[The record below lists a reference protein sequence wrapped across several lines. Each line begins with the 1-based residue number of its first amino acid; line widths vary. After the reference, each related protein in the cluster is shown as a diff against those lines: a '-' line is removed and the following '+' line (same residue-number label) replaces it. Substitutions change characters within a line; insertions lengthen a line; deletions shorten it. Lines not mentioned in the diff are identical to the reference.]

1 MRKIKQIIVHCSAT
15 KEGQDFKE
23 KDIKRWHLER
33 GFNDIGY
40 HYVVDLDGTIEEGRS
55 LELIGAHTKGQNRDS
70 IGICYVG
77 GLDASGEPKDTR
89 TTQQKA
95 ALWLLINK
103 LRERFGNI
111 PVYPHYKYAAKAC
124 PCFPADKEYN

>member
-15 KEGQDFKE
+15 KEGQDFKA

-33 GFNDIGY
+33 GFSDIGY

-55 LELIGAHTKGQNRDS
+55 LELIGAHTNGQNRDS

-95 ALWLLINK
+95 ALWLLIKK

-111 PVYPHYKYAAKAC
+111 PVYPHYKYADKAC
-124 PCFPADKEYN
+124 PCFPADEEYN

>member
-1 MRKIKQIIVHCSAT
+1 MRKINQIIVHCSAT
-15 KEGQDFKE
+15 KEGQDFKA

-33 GFNDIGY
+33 GFSDIGY

-77 GLDASGEPKDTR
+77 GLDVSGEPKDTR

-95 ALWLLINK
+95 ALWFLIKK

-111 PVYPHYKYAAKAC
+111 PVYPHYKYASKTC
-124 PCFPADKEYN
+124 PCFPADEEYN

>member
-1 MRKIKQIIVHCSAT
+1 MRNIKQIIVHCSAT
-15 KEGQDFKE
+15 KEGQDFKA

-33 GFNDIGY
+33 GFSDIGY

-70 IGICYVG
+70 IGICYIG
-77 GLDASGEPKDTR
+77 GIDVSGEPKDTR

-95 ALWLLINK
+95 ALWLLIKK

-111 PVYPHYKYAAKAC
+111 PVYPHYKYSAKTC
-124 PCFPADKEYN
+124 PCFPADEEYN

>member
-15 KEGQDFKE
+15 KEGQDFKA

-33 GFNDIGY
+33 GFTDIGY

-95 ALWLLINK
+95 ALWLLIKK

-111 PVYPHYKYAAKAC
+111 PVYPHYKYI
-124 PCFPADKEYN
+124 